1 MQPPRPVH
9 PDGPA
14 TTVHGR
20 TMTALRTLTA
30 AGLTLLLAACAD
42 MGHIAPQSQ
51 KLDVAALNAGSA
63 IQAATAPVAWPDEA
77 WWEALH
83 DAQLNKLVAAALAD
97 NPSLHVTQ
105 ARVRQAES
113 LAGVVE
119 AEDKIQVKGGAVG
132 GEQRAGG
139 GGSTRPPSRPATT
152 STR

>member
-1 MQPPRPVH
+1 
-9 PDGPA
+9 
-14 TTVHGR
+14 
-20 TMTALRTLTA
+20 MTALRTLTA

-119 AEDKIQVKGGAVG
+119 AEDKIQVKGD
-132 GEQRAGG
+132 
-139 GGSTRPPSRPATT
+139 ATT
-152 STR
+152 TRTLFSTDGTAPPPLNGT